1 MYRRAHLS
9 RTMTLIVALLLTAVS
24 TSASAREFRSAD
36 TQSEAYPA
44 VQALRFPEA
53 AMRLSR
59 FMREKKDLEHRLCKQ
74 AEAAGVK
81 IVPDF
86 DRKPFEAAMA
96 GIYDKARDPAIA
108 QLIDRIRKVE

>member
-1 MYRRAHLS
+1 VYRRAHLS

-24 TSASAREFRSAD
+24 TSTSAREFRSAD

-53 AMRLSR
+53 AMCLSR
-59 FMREKKDLEHRLCKQ
+59 FMRDKKDLEDRLCEQ